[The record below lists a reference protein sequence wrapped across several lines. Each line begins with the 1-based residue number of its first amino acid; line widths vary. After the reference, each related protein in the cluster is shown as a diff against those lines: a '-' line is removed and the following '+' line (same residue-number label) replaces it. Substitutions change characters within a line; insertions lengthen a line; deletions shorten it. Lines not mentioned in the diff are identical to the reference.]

1 MQDDMIR
8 PLQHIDARSVDDAI
22 STLKEHGREATVIAG
37 NTDEINWLKNRSRAP
52 KVLVDIKPID
62 ELYGFANTSGGG
74 LSIGP
79 LETVS
84 SVAENESIDQRFG
97 VLSDA
102 AEDVASLQIRNM
114 GTIGGNLSQD
124 SRCWYYRGGF
134 DCYRAGGQT
143 CYAMTG
149 RNSDHAVT
157 DYSRCITAHPSDC
170 AVALMALDAEI
181 DIRGTSGKRSEKL
194 SEFFVGPESNITVMN
209 DLDQTEVLTKIRV
222 PGTWAGASFYW
233 EKIADRKAW
242 DFPIVNIAAAIKKSG
257 NTVQD
262 LRLVANG
269 VAPTPKRLTGA
280 ERAIKG
286 KKITEA
292 NAKEAGKKSLP
303 NAAPLSENRFKV
315 PMTANLVK
323 RALLNADT

>member
-8 PLQHIDARSVDDAI
+8 PLQHIDANSIDHAI
-22 STLKEHGREATVIAG
+22 SLLKEHGREATIIAG

-52 KVLVDIKPID
+52 KVLIDLKPLG
-62 ELYGFANTSGGG
+62 ELRGFSRTIGGG
-74 LSIGP
+74 LAIGP
-79 LETVS
+79 LESVT
-84 SVAENESIDQRFG
+84 SVAENETIRDQYR
-97 VLSDA
+97 VLSA
-102 AEDVASLQIRNM
+102 AAQDVASLQIRNM
-114 GTIGGNLSQD
+114 GTIGGNLAQD

-157 DYSRCITAHPSDC
+157 DYSRCITAHPSDG

-181 DIRGTSGKRSEKL
+181 DIRGASGKRSEPL
-194 SEFFVGPESNITVMN
+194 SDFFVGPESNITVMN
-209 DLDQTEVLTKIRV
+209 DLDRTEILTKIRI
-222 PGTWAGASFYW
+222 PGKWAGSSFYW
-233 EKIADRKAW
+233 EKIADRQAW
-242 DFPIVNIAAAIKKSG
+242 DFPIVNIAAAIKKSE

-262 LRLVANG
+262 IRLVANG

-286 KKITEA
+286 KKITEV

-303 NAAPLSENRFKV
+303 NAAPLSENKFKV
-315 PMTANLVK
+315 PMTRNLVK
-323 RALLNADT
+323 RALLNAET